1 MFCGAVKNH
10 PSTNPWQE
18 RFAIK
23 QMIENKER
31 KRRSQMTNQGRSTG
45 KRDTHQGGKQVEF
58 TVLKDFEVCIRGNFL
73 TFFSSCKFQIF

>member
-1 MFCGAVKNH
+1 MKNKNNFYNFEDKFDVLWCSKNH

-31 KRRSQMTNQGRSTG
+31 KRRSQMTN
-45 KRDTHQGGKQVEF
+45 
-58 TVLKDFEVCIRGNFL
+58 
-73 TFFSSCKFQIF
+73 